1 MVEDRGGKAHF
12 LVGSFNS
19 IPGLPCL
26 SPGTCTIRILPRVE
40 TQGLS
45 QKDVPELTETVR
57 QAMADALAE
66 MSADRCG
73 DRSAEGPLFPHC
85 VGAGAGMRRDSPQ
98 HNEDTTGTGNQA
110 AGLSSLGRQG

>member
-1 MVEDRGGKAHF
+1 MVEDRGGKARL
-12 LVGSFNS
+12 LVGSLNS

-26 SPGTCTIRILPRVE
+26 SPGTCTIRILPKVE

-66 MSADRCG
+66 MSADCRG
-73 DRSAEGPLFPHC
+73 VQNAEGPLLPHC
-85 VGAGAGMRRDSPQ
+85 IGAEAGAGMRTDSPQ
-98 HNEDTTGTGNQA
+98 HKEDTTGTSN
-110 AGLSSLGRQG
+110 